1 MTKLVNT
8 PDNDGNTILHLA
20 TAGKFTSMVIYLL
33 KLGVQVNAINRKGF
47 TALDI
52 VERDANNR
60 DAFLIVSALQEAGA
74 KNCDQLPPVSPDI
87 QIQPLDDT
95 SQSIKFSM
103 PKKVPKSSS
112 GNHPHW
118 HQSNLEKQIEVEKE
132 GLRNA
137 LKTIIVVAVLIATVT
152 FAAGINPPGGYEQDT
167 GKSIMGKQT
176 SFKVFMVCNI
186 LALFLSLG
194 IVILLVSNIPVGRKS
209 RMKLLAMMH
218 KLIWLS
224 ISLMAAAYIAALW
237 TILPHGRGMVWVL
250 VVLVSVGGVCP
261 LAIFT
266 GLMVLSV
273 RHLLR
278 IRKSRKILDKY
289 RSPDRSITL
298 IAGTQMMQKESY
310 ESSDSEFDNS
320 YGAGYHLY

>member
-1 MTKLVNT
+1 MCLT
-8 PDNDGNTILHLA
+8 
-20 TAGKFTSMVIYLL
+20 GKSYP
-33 KLGVQVNAINRKGF
+33 
-47 TALDI
+47 
-52 VERDANNR
+52 
-60 DAFLIVSALQEAGA
+60 LQPG
-74 KNCDQLPPVSPDI
+74 
-87 QIQPLDDT
+87 
-95 SQSIKFSM
+95 
-103 PKKVPKSSS
+103 
-112 GNHPHW
+112 
-118 HQSNLEKQIEVEKE
+118 KQIPADLKHSEEVAS
-132 GLRNA
+132 GSIYFYRFGFISL
-137 LKTIIVVAVLIATVT
+137 LILLSVIS
-152 FAAGINPPGGYEQDT
+152 FEISKSWFSLDT

-209 RMKLLAMMH
+209 LMKLLAMMH
-218 KLIWLS
+218 KLMWLS

-250 VVLVSVGGVCP
+250 VVLVSVGGVCT

-298 IAGTQMMQKESY
+298 IAGTQMMQKERY
-310 ESSDSEFDNS
+310 KSSDSEFDNS

>member
-1 MTKLVNT
+1 
-8 PDNDGNTILHLA
+8 
-20 TAGKFTSMVIYLL
+20 
-33 KLGVQVNAINRKGF
+33 
-47 TALDI
+47 
-52 VERDANNR
+52 
-60 DAFLIVSALQEAGA
+60 
-74 KNCDQLPPVSPDI
+74 
-87 QIQPLDDT
+87 
-95 SQSIKFSM
+95 
-103 PKKVPKSSS
+103 
-112 GNHPHW
+112 
-118 HQSNLEKQIEVEKE
+118 
-132 GLRNA
+132 
-137 LKTIIVVAVLIATVT
+137 
-152 FAAGINPPGGYEQDT
+152 
-167 GKSIMGKQT
+167 MGKQT

-186 LALFLSLG
+186 LSLFLSLG

-209 RMKLLAMMH
+209 LMKLLAMMH
-218 KLIWLS
+218 KLMWLS

-250 VVLVSVGGVCP
+250 VVLVSVGGVCT

-298 IAGTQMMQKESY
+298 IAGTQMMQKERY
-310 ESSDSEFDNS
+310 KSSDSEFDNS